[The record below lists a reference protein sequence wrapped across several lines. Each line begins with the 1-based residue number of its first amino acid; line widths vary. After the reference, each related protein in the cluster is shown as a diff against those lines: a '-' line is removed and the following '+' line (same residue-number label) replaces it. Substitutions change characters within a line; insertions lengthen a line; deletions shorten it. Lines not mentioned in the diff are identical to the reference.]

1 MSSVVI
7 VSPPIVAEAL
17 ASSWSGRLTAP
28 LTLNVTVVVAPRS
41 EACDPAF
48 ACSWVTSGW
57 GRVSVAVPVA
67 SKRSDWTFDIAVPV
81 ALRLWLGVS
90 ERAAAGAVRPAQAE
104 RRPSAR
110 KAIRVRFMPATTICT
125 AAARNVTFRH
135 RRGDRAVR
143 GRGLAPGIAPEG
155 EWRSGIGGTPRHHAR
170 RKAGPTPDSRV
181 AIRGTG
187 RGRPCRALR

>member
-17 ASSWSGRLTAP
+17 ASSWSGRFTAP

-48 ACSWVTSGW
+48 ACSWVTSCW

-135 RRGDRAVR
+135 GRR
-143 GRGLAPGIAPEG
+143 
-155 EWRSGIGGTPRHHAR
+155 
-170 RKAGPTPDSRV
+170 
-181 AIRGTG
+181 TG
-187 RGRPCRALR
+187 RLDVEDRHPELRPKTTDDQGSVARPGFTLDAEQGRRPILG